1 MHINNKTNT
10 NKNTFEQK
18 STGGNHQHQ
27 QQLIKDSPVKTLIVK
42 YIPRN
47 EQSNTKKLLDAYREE
62 IGNSNVEELDLFN
75 HVPDMLIDNN
85 LLAYIKRNIIGQKL
99 LPYEEK
105 SKMDRMA
112 A

>member
-1 MHINNKTNT
+1 MHINKTNT
-10 NKNTFEQK
+10 NKNTFKQK

-62 IGNSNVEELDLFN
+62 IGNSNVGARSFKRCTRYVDSQQPASLYQQEY
-75 HVPDMLIDNN
+75 HRTKIVML
-85 LLAYIKRNIIGQKL
+85 
-99 LPYEEK
+99 
-105 SKMDRMA
+105 
-112 A
+112 